1 MGWFGNKE
9 KEKQMSVSKRDVLPT
24 SAIQKPVGDLGAE
37 GVKSVEPST
46 RSALGDTSAHGDE
59 SLAAWKR
66 DAKRPGLG
74 VGIEG
79 CGAGGVV
86 VGGE

>member
-1 MGWFGNKE
+1 MTVN
-9 KEKQMSVSKRDVLPT
+9 KRDILAP
-24 SAIQKPVGDLGAE
+24 SAIQNPSHDSGSE

-66 DAKRPGLG
+66 DAKRPDS
-74 VGIEG
+74 VR
-79 CGAGGVV
+79 ASRVV
-86 VGGE
+86 ALAASSSAASKSKAKGTRQ

>member
-1 MGWFGNKE
+1 MTVN
-9 KEKQMSVSKRDVLPT
+9 KRDILAP
-24 SAIQKPVGDLGAE
+24 SAIQNPAGDLGSE

-74 VGIEG
+74 QGIEG
-79 CGAGGVV
+79 CGAGGIV